1 MINVTENASR
11 HLAEVLSEHTAS
23 GQDSSL
29 GLRLWVEKGGC
40 SGMSYAM
47 QMAAAQPGD
56 VAVDAGMATVYVA
69 ADSVEFLRGV
79 TLDYVDGLTGSGF
92 KIINPNAARHCGCGT
107 SFEPATQSAA

>member
-1 MINVTENASR
+1 MINVTENAKR
-11 HLAEVLSEHTAS
+11 HLAELLPEHTAR
-23 GQDSSL
+23 GQDGPV

-47 QMAAAQPGD
+47 EVAAGQPGD
-56 VAVDAGMATVYVA
+56 VAIDAEPEMVFVA
-69 ADSVEFLRGV
+69 ADSVEYLRGV

-107 SFEPATQSAA
+107 SFEPTQQSAA